1 MEREGSM
8 KNRDWARAAS
18 YCSGFISSGTFPGGD
33 FTGSSLAFALKSPR
47 HTDRRVSNSR
57 TETNIKDHLHSVGD
71 E

>member
-47 HTDRRVSNSR
+47 HTDRRISNSR
-57 TETNIKDHLHSVGD
+57 TETNIKDHFHSVGD
-71 E
+71 